1 MLNTA
6 RSRIAFFTSRP
17 REGTDAQ
24 HESLSSITPAISNT
38 LRNSQTLDIDLDAL
52 AQWNCE

>member
-24 HESLSSITPAISNT
+24 HGSSSSITPAISNT

-52 AQWNCE
+52 VQWNCE

>member
-17 REGTDAQ
+17 REGTE
-24 HESLSSITPAISNT
+24 HGSSSSITPAISNT

-52 AQWNCE
+52 VQWNCE